1 MKSLKT
7 LAAFF
12 FAAAVMTLTGCSKDP
27 EDLIIG
33 TWNATKVISTYSY
46 TMGDHTE
53 TETETDTYKAGESQM
68 TFKEDGTIIIK
79 STEDNTTSEESGT
92 YTINDKKITITAEG
106 QSMTGDIVNNDKKEM
121 ELKFNLS
128 IQGMNMTADMF
139 FTKA

>member
-1 MKSLKT
+1 M
-7 LAAFF
+7 AAVF

-33 TWNATKVISTYSY
+33 TWNATKVISTMSY

-53 TETETDTYKAGESQM
+53 TETETETFKAGESQM

-79 STEDNTTSEESGT
+79 STDDDGSTSQESGT
-92 YTINDKKITITAEG
+92 YTVNDKKITITAEG
-106 QSMTGDIVNNDKKEM
+106 QTMSGDIVDIDKKEM
-121 ELKFNLS
+121 ELKISLS
-128 IQGMNMTADMF
+128 ISEQGMSMTLVADMF